1 MLSST
6 PEIRNTG
13 RDCADSDGQVD
24 NACGNAARL
33 PKIDYNKSQKGE
45 HIMRQSRRK
54 VLKAGAALAAAAS
67 LPHFARAQSG
77 SIKIGMS
84 MPQTG
89 SLGAGGQAALVALRL
104 WVDDV
109 NQRGGLLNRKVEL
122 IAYDD
127 QTNPANTPGIY
138 TKLLDIDKVDLLIA
152 PYGTVPTA
160 PIVPMVKQRGLLL
173 MGNFSFQVNAKVQHD
188 MWFNN
193 SPWNDAAS
201 WSDGFIKAGQGAG
214 AKTIAILAADQEFAQ
229 NLANGA
235 RELAKKANIQSVY
248 DQNYPPTTTDFSSLI
263 RGIRAAK
270 PEMVFVMSYP
280 NDSVAIIRAV
290 NEIGVGSQV
299 QVFGGGMVGLQFTP
313 IMTSLGSLLNGVLNY
328 NSYVPGMKYP
338 GIEDFLARY
347 AKRAAEARV
356 DPLGFYLP
364 PFNYAI
370 GQMLEQAVNGTKSL
384 DHKQLAAYL
393 RKNEM
398 KTLVGPIRYDKN
410 GEWANPRVV
419 QAQFRGVV
427 DKDTEQFRQPG
438 KQIVIYPDAYKTG
451 NVITPF
457 EKARSAK

>member
-1 MLSST
+1 
-6 PEIRNTG
+6 
-13 RDCADSDGQVD
+13 
-24 NACGNAARL
+24 
-33 PKIDYNKSQKGE
+33 
-45 HIMRQSRRK
+45 MRQSRRK

-67 LPHFARAQSG
+67 LPKFARAQSG
-77 SIKIGMS
+77 PIKIGMS

-109 NQRGGLLNRKVEL
+109 NRRGGLLNRKVEL

-127 QTNPANTPGIY
+127 QTNPANVPAIY
-138 TKLLDIDKVDLLIA
+138 TKLLDIDRVDLLIA

-160 PIVPMVKQRGLLL
+160 PVMPMVKQRGLLL

-193 SPWNDAAS
+193 APWNDAAS
-201 WSDGFIKAGQGAG
+201 WSDGFIKAGLGAD

-235 RELAKKANIQSVY
+235 RELAKKARIKSVY
-248 DQNYPPTTTDFSSLI
+248 DQNYPPATTDFSSLI

-328 NSYVPGMKYP
+328 NSYVPGMRFP
-338 GIEDFLARY
+338 GIADFLSRY
-347 AKRAAEARV
+347 AKRAAEAKV

-398 KTLVGPIRYDKN
+398 ETVVGPIRYDKM

-419 QAQFRGVV
+419 QAQFRGVA
-427 DKDTEQFRQPG
+427 DKDMEQFRQAG
-438 KQIVIYPDAYKTG
+438 KQVVISPEAYKTG
-451 NVITPF
+451 DVITPF
-457 EKARSAK
+457 DKARSAK

>member
-1 MLSST
+1 MS
-6 PEIRNTG
+6 
-13 RDCADSDGQVD
+13 
-24 NACGNAARL
+24 ARV
-33 PKIDYNKSQKGE
+33 NVT
-45 HIMRQSRRK
+45 RRK
-54 VLKAGAALAAAAS
+54 VLGAVGATALTAAI
-67 LPHFARAQSG
+67 PVGRARAQQNAV
-77 SIKIGMS
+77 KIGMS

-89 SLGAGGQAALVALRL
+89 SLGAGGPAALLALRW
-104 WVDDV
+104 WVDYV
-109 NQRGGLLNRKVEL
+109 NQKGGLLGRKVDF

-160 PIVPMVKQRGLLL
+160 PVMPMVKQRGLLL

-201 WSDGFIKAGQGAG
+201 WSDGFFKAGQKAG
-214 AKTIAILAADQEFAQ
+214 AKTVAILAADQEFAQ

-235 RELAKKANIQSVY
+235 RELAKKAGIKSVY
-248 DQNYPPTTTDFSSLI
+248 DQNYPPTTSDFSSLV
-263 RGIRAAK
+263 RAIRAAK
-270 PEMVFVMSYP
+270 PEIVFFMSYP
-280 NDSVAIIRAV
+280 NDSVGLVRAV

-299 QVFGGGMVGLQFTP
+299 QLLGGGMVGLQFTP
-313 IMTSLGSLLNGVLNY
+313 NMVNLGSLLNGITNY

-338 GIEDFLARY
+338 GVEDFLRRY
-347 AKRAAEARV
+347 ATKAAEAKV

-370 GQMLEQAVNGTKSL
+370 GQILEQAVSATKTL
-384 DHKQLAAYL
+384 DQKKLAAWL
-393 RKNEM
+393 HGNEV
-398 KTLVGPIRYDKN
+398 KTIVGPIRWDKH

-427 DKDTEQFRQPG
+427 DKDVEQFRQPG
-438 KQIVIYPDAYKTG
+438 KQVVIYPDDYKTG
-451 NVITPF
+451 EVVAPF
-457 EKARSAK
+457 EKARSAKG